1 MALKDIKG
9 QQVLDVLADL
19 IDPFISIALD
29 ENASAMFKREKCP
42 EGMEPTQFFLDKVR
56 KSLPAL
62 IKEHRDEFILI
73 LAVMDGYTPSQVDEY
88 AEGLTFAKLLKGVY
102 DMLTDEELLAFLS

>member
-9 QQVLDVLADL
+9 QQVLDVMADL
-19 IDPFISIALD
+19 IEPIISIASD
-29 ENASAMFKREKCP
+29 ENATAMFKREKCP
-42 EGMEPTQFFLDKVR
+42 EGMEPTEFFLSKVK

-62 IKEHRDEFILI
+62 IKEHRDEFLLI

-88 AEGLTFAKLLKGVY
+88 AEELTFAKLLKGVY